1 MSSKQVHSNYRLLYN
16 YVQSFP
22 HFLWKLLRQKLVI
35 CLHSEDSYNGGGGGS
50 LTALALENFLVLFL
64 TGLHVFP
71 TFVLYELTIL
81 LVLTLSVVILKVMT
95 NTFLQC

>member
-35 CLHSEDSYNGGGGGS
+35 CLHSEDSYNGGGGGIFNS
-50 LTALALENFLVLFL
+50 FSSREFSCIVSYRAARVPNVCSIRVNHPPGFDPVGGNPEGND
-64 TGLHVFP
+64 
-71 TFVLYELTIL
+71 
-81 LVLTLSVVILKVMT
+81 
-95 NTFLQC
+95 